1 MAKLSSVD
9 WHIIDARV
17 RRLRESRNLKT
28 ASIAFLCLV
37 LQQYF
42 PDLSDDFDEIITDGS
57 DDRGID
63 AVHVIEHGDQAIIY
77 LFQAKYR
84 DTLATTD
91 KTINET
97 EIHKIAMFLH
107 ELREQAEHLAAC
119 SNFRL
124 QQAAKRIWDLHRR
137 GVLCRYQIVLCSN
150 DQGLSHAAR
159 GILESSIS
167 TFDQVKYEFYGASD
181 LLRDIASHGQSA
193 ESGSIQVVSKE
204 LFERSDGDI
213 RGVIASID
221 ARSFVSL
228 ISTADGKSIKRHL
241 FEDNLRIFLGATG
254 GYNPEIIRTATSTDS
269 HLFWYLNN
277 GITVTCRNFSYNK
290 GHPNPIIKLED
301 FQIVNGAQT
310 SHSLIEAAS
319 ENPSALENV
328 VLMVRIYAT
337 NRTDIAERVAVA
349 TNSQARIQDRD
360 LRANHSILKKLELAF
375 AERGYFLERK
385 RNMHSDRD
393 AACRVDAM
401 KLGQI
406 ILAYYLQEPDRAR
419 TESDAIFG
427 HRFSAI
433 FHEHHNVD
441 ELVRLF
447 EFHKVI
453 EAMRAA
459 IENGDEKQ
467 SDGDE
472 TLQYLIYGHWFVL
485 YVSRLLIRDRR
496 VQIPLNEDAQELIRA
511 ALVLIAKAASGAN
524 SVAHY
529 QLFRSPKTKHRIL
542 AQLEPVQL
550 SLMDLIDAEVA

>member
-1 MAKLSSVD
+1 MAKLSPVD
-9 WHIIDARV
+9 WDIIDARV
-17 RRLRESRNLKT
+17 QRLRGSQRLKT
-28 ASIAFLCLV
+28 ASTAFLWLV

-42 PDLSDDFDEIITDGS
+42 PNLSDDFGEIITDGS

-63 AVHVIEHGDQAIIY
+63 AVHVIEGDDQAVVY

-84 DTLATTD
+84 DSLASTD
-91 KTINET
+91 KTINEP
-97 EIHKIAMFLH
+97 EIHKIAIFLH
-107 ELREQAEHLAAC
+107 ELRERSEHLAAC

-124 QQAAKRIWDLHRR
+124 QQAVKCVWDLHKR
-137 GVLCRYQIVLCSN
+137 GIVCRYQVVLCSN
-150 DQGLSHAAR
+150 DQGISHGAR

-167 TFDQVKYEFYGASD
+167 GLEQVKYEYYGPD
-181 LLRDIASHGQSA
+181 ELLRDIASADRRA

-221 ARSFVSL
+221 ARSFVDL
-228 ISTADGKSIKRHL
+228 ISTNDGAAIKRHL
-241 FEDNLRIFLGATG
+241 FDENLRVFLGATG
-254 GYNPEIIRTATSTDS
+254 GYNPEIIRTATSPDS

-277 GITVTCRNFSYNK
+277 GITITCRNFSYNK

-310 SHSLIEAAS
+310 SHSLIEAAT
-319 ENPSALENV
+319 ENPTALENV

-337 NRTDIAERVAVA
+337 RRSDIAERVAVA

-360 LRANHSILKKLELAF
+360 LRANNSVLKKLELAF
-375 AERGYFLERK
+375 GDRGYFLERK

-393 AACRVDAM
+393 ILRRIDAM

-406 ILAYYLQEPDRAR
+406 ILAYYLQEPDRAK
-419 TESDAIFG
+419 TDSDSIFG
-427 HRFSAI
+427 HRFFEI

-441 ELVRLF
+441 ELIRLF
-447 EFHKVI
+447 ELYQTI
-453 EAMRAA
+453 EAMRA
-459 IENGDEKQ
+459 EVEGNGREH
-467 SDGDE
+467 SDDDG

-485 YVSRLLIRDRR
+485 YVSRLLLRDRR
-496 VQIPLNEDAQELIRA
+496 GNLPAREDAPELIRE
-511 ALVLIAKAASGAN
+511 ALTLIAKACSQSR

-529 QLFRSPKTKHRIL
+529 QMFRSPKTKHRIL
-542 AQLEPVQL
+542 AELEPAQL
-550 SLMDLIDAEVA
+550 NLLDLLDADAA